1 MNFNSAEFLIFYPIV
16 LLLHFLLPLKVR
28 WIALLAVSYYFY
40 MTWNPSLIFLI
51 LFNMLSTDE
60 DAKAK
65 RQQQREKARAR
76 RQHAKEVEK

>member
-1 MNFNSAEFLIFYPIV
+1 VIFVTVLVFLV
-16 LLLHFLLPLKVR
+16 
-28 WIALLAVSYYFY
+28 
-40 MTWNPSLIFLI
+40 

-76 RQHAKEVEK
+76 RKHAKEAHK